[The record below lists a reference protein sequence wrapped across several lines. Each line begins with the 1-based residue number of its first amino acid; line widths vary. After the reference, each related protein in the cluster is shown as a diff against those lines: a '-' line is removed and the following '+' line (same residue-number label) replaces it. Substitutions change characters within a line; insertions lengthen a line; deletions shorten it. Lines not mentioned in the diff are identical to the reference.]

1 AASLGDAVRRVREAR
16 QMTLRELATK
26 IGVSAPFLSDVEHN
40 RRRTDKLG
48 ELAAVLEVDLE
59 RLRRLDPRLPDD
71 LKQWMDANPE
81 IVSFLESLRQSGRD
95 VRELI
100 QSFRVPGRRA
110 APRRPV
116 GLKAAV

>member
-1 AASLGDAVRRVREAR
+1 MFTLLASHANRRSFMPNIDEILESAASLGDAVRRVREAR

-81 IVSFLESLRQSGRD
+81 IVSFLESLRQSGR
-95 VRELI
+95 
-100 QSFRVPGRRA
+100 
-110 APRRPV
+110 
-116 GLKAAV
+116 